1 MLLWAD
7 NMIIYIEN
15 PRKSTK
21 GFLEIIIKSNKV
33 AAYNISTQKLY
44 FSIY

>member
-1 MLLWAD
+1 MKIGKEIKVALFAD

-21 GFLEIIIKSNKV
+21 ITEFSKV
-33 AAYNISTQKLY
+33 VRYKVNI
-44 FSIY
+44 